1 MEENQCYEL
10 FENLLQ
16 QILLNKPDRPLDFI
30 IEKLQQEP
38 GKFLVPLFDPF
49 LLLVKRVF
57 LMGPPGSF
65 RQENAAFIA
74 DQFGWKCITTGELL
88 RKEVSKKTETGK
100 KVQEAFSAFQ
110 YGKLNNSR
118 RYAFYSLR

>member
-1 MEENQCYEL
+1 M
-10 FENLLQ
+10 LQ

-38 GKFLVPLFDPF
+38 
-49 LLLVKRVF
+49 VKRVF

-65 RQENAAFIA
+65 RQENASFIA

-88 RKEVSKKTETGK
+88 RKEVAKKTETGK
-100 KVQEAFSAFQ
+100 KV
-110 YGKLNNSR
+110 
-118 RYAFYSLR
+118 